1 MELDKEAAMPRPKK
15 DGRHINYYIDRLIYE
30 RLEEYADEKGQTM
43 TTALERI
50 LKQFFDKTDEEK
62 RKSDG

>member
-1 MELDKEAAMPRPKK
+1 MPRKKK

-30 RLEEYADEKGQTM
+30 RLEEYADKKGQTM
-43 TTALERI
+43 TMALERI

>member
-1 MELDKEAAMPRPKK
+1 MPRKKK
-15 DGRHINYYIDRLIYE
+15 DGRHINYYIDRMIYE
-30 RLEEYADEKGQTM
+30 RLEEYADKKGQTM
-43 TTALERI
+43 TMALERI

>member
-1 MELDKEAAMPRPKK
+1 MPRKKK
-15 DGRHINYYIDRLIYE
+15 DGRHINYYIDRMIYE
-30 RLEEYADEKGQTM
+30 RLEEYAEEKGQTM

-62 RKSDG
+62 RQSDG